1 MNNEMFATQLR
12 QEADRLMKA
21 ADLLAPRPAPIQA
34 PTLQRQPI
42 AKSRIGARKLS
53 AETRRK
59 LREGQQ
65 RRRERERA
73 VSSAQPT
80 AQAA

>member
-12 QEADRLMKA
+12 QEADRLIKA

-34 PTLQRQPI
+34 PTLHRPPMG
-42 AKSRIGARKLS
+42 KSRIGARKLS
-53 AETRRK
+53 AATRKK
-59 LREGQQ
+59 LSEGQQ

-73 VSSAQPT
+73 ASTRPT
-80 AQAA
+80 EQAA